1 MDNQFQEKI
10 KNVLTVF
17 ADGAPRDVQDES
29 IFNMN
34 TITWLFENKYIN
46 GIDTSCKDGD
56 SYLELQI
63 TEKCMSF
70 LNQYEKET
78 KQRTTREADYQ
89 ANYPIRATIVSAVIG
104 SVFVTAILAYFAWI
118 TGK

>member
-1 MDNQFQEKI
+1 MNNQFQEKI

-34 TITWLFENKYIN
+34 TITWLFENGYIN
-46 GIDTSCKDGD
+46 GIDTSDKDGN
-56 SYLELQI
+56 SYLELKI
-63 TEKCMSF
+63 TEKGMNF
-70 LNQYEKET
+70 LNQDEKEA

-89 ANYPIRATIVSAVIG
+89 ANHPIRATIVSAVIG
-104 SVFVTAILAYFAWI
+104 SVFVAAILAYFGWI
-118 TGK
+118 ANK